1 MSEKR
6 YSGFSPVRL
15 IWNNLRARPVRSAL
29 SIVAIALQ
37 VFMILLIVG
46 LSAGVVH
53 EWGQRVEGVGAD
65 ILVQPPNSS
74 IFFGFSSAVMQ
85 ESLGDKISRV
95 EGVDEVAPVLLVMDT
110 TGFVVVYGIDYE
122 RFEALGKPFVFRK
135 GRRFEQPDEAIADDR
150 AAASRNLKVGGK
162 VMLLNHEFTIS
173 GIVPSGRGARFFI
186 PLHVAQEIAGADKR
200 VSIFYVRSTGD
211 TERTRAELVKLLPN
225 YRIRSLAEYLTLMN
239 SENLPALKPFVRSM
253 IGLGVAISFLVVL
266 LTMHTT
272 VLERTREIGIL
283 KALGSSRIGILGLI
297 AEETLV
303 MVGLGVAVGLLCTY
317 GVCAVLKQTAPT
329 LAIKIS
335 LVWVIRSIFLALAGA
350 ITGALYPA
358 YRAAQHDP
366 VDALAYE

>member
-1 MSEKR
+1 
-6 YSGFSPVRL
+6 
-15 IWNNLRARPVRSAL
+15 
-29 SIVAIALQ
+29 
-37 VFMILLIVG
+37 
-46 LSAGVVH
+46 
-53 EWGQRVEGVGAD
+53 
-65 ILVQPPNSS
+65 
-74 IFFGFSSAVMQ
+74 
-85 ESLGDKISRV
+85 
-95 EGVDEVAPVLLVMDT
+95 
-110 TGFVVVYGIDYE
+110 
-122 RFEALGKPFVFRK
+122 
-135 GRRFEQPDEAIADDR
+135 
-150 AAASRNLKVGGK
+150 
-162 VMLLNHEFTIS
+162 
-173 GIVPSGRGARFFI
+173 
-186 PLHVAQEIAGADKR
+186 
-200 VSIFYVRSTGD
+200 VRSTGD

-239 SENLPALKPFVRSM
+239 SENLPVLKPFLRSM